1 MAFKATYDG
10 GREPWPEFFEF
21 FIPARIISGPAIINS
36 LAQELAR
43 EGCRRPFV
51 ITDRGVEA
59 AGVLAKV
66 LAGLASVQAGVEVSG
81 VFRDV
86 RPNSETGIVA
96 EAARQAVGV
105 GADCIMAIG
114 GGSVIDT
121 AKGVNLLVSRGGS
134 LLDWQG
140 VGVIDRP
147 LGKMVAVP
155 TTAGT
160 GSEVTPY
167 AVIKDDATSTKITY
181 VSPYLTPSLAV
192 LDPELTLGLPPR
204 LTASTGL
211 DALTHAVEAYL
222 STNHNPLSDAL
233 ALGAVRAIFR
243 WLPGAV
249 AGAADFTAAGRE
261 AGGKTGEG
269 HAGEGHGHDAG
280 DPGHLAARYAMLTAS
295 TAAGMAFA
303 SAMVGI
309 VHAMAHALGGIAGV
323 PHGEA
328 NAVLLAAGLRFNAA
342 ACPERARELA
352 VAMGRD
358 VAGLTSDEAAAA
370 AVNAVEELCHVL
382 YQACGLPRSLNA
394 LGVPEDVLEAVAE
407 AAAVDGA
414 VFTNPRVP
422 EEGEILALL
431 REVYA

>member
-1 MAFKATYDG
+1 MALEEA
-10 GREPWPEFFEF
+10 WPEFFEF
-21 FIPARIISGPAIINS
+21 FIPARIISGPGVVRS
-36 LAQELAR
+36 LADELVR

-51 ITDRGVEA
+51 ITDRGVET
-59 AGVLAKV
+59 AGVLERVVAGLGGV
-66 LAGLASVQAGVEVSG
+66 GGASDAGGADAAAAGLAGLAG

-86 RPNSETGIVA
+86 RPNSETGIVE
-96 EAARQAVGV
+96 EAARQARETK
-105 GADCIMAIG
+105 ADCVVAVG

-121 AKGVNLLVSRGGS
+121 AKGVNLVCSLGGS

-147 LGKMVAVP
+147 LGKLVAIP

-167 AVIKDDATSTKITY
+167 AVIKDDATSAKITY
-181 VSPYLTPSLAV
+181 VSPYLTPFLAV

-204 LTASTGL
+204 LTAATGL

-222 STNHNPLSDAL
+222 STSHNPLSDAL
-233 ALGAVRAIFR
+233 ALGAARAIFR
-243 WLPGAV
+243 WLPRAV
-249 AGAADFTAAGRE
+249 AE
-261 AGGKTGEG
+261 GGDLT
-269 HAGEGHGHDAG
+269 
-280 DPGHLAARYAMLTAS
+280 ARYAMLTAS
-295 TAAGMAFA
+295 TAAGTAFA
-303 SAMVGI
+303 SAMVGV
-309 VHAMAHALGGIAGV
+309 VHAMAHALGGIAGI

-328 NAVLLAAGLRFNAA
+328 NAVLLAAGLRFNAGE
-342 ACPERARELA
+342 CPERVRDLEA
-352 VAMGRD
+352 AMGCDGSGSSGGSTSSGGSANRD
-358 VAGLTSDEAAAA
+358 VSVTAPK
-370 AVNAVEELCHVL
+370 AVEELCRSV
-382 YQACGLPRSLNA
+382 GLPRTLGE